1 MAGSDS
7 SKKDIKLR
15 QTTIQTVMINGID
28 IRDKTKKEC
37 VTPKQNS
44 KKTKKPS
51 RSSTPTQNTPS
62 SSKITKYLTV
72 FEQDR
77 TKKTFNDIETM
88 KNVSHKISMFQGLG
102 QVMECVKGSGRC
114 ATHNCRLV
122 REIKKK
128 KTSNLD
134 KNGRVIWQMC
144 KVTISV
150 CPAAHPK
157 QTDTVSI
164 PAVAN
169 PSRSAGTNKKQR
181 LLGNS
186 VKDQSTSLTLST
198 DENEVILLDKKT

>member
-28 IRDKTKKEC
+28 IQDKTKKEC

-144 KVTISV
+144 EVTI
-150 CPAAHPK
+150 
-157 QTDTVSI
+157 SI
-164 PAVAN
+164 PAVAT
-169 PSRSAGTNKKQR
+169 PSGSAGTNKKQR

-186 VKDQSTSLTLST
+186 VKD
-198 DENEVILLDKKT
+198 